1 MTYRWSRGKHAMITG
16 ASDGIGR
23 ELARSLV
30 GSCRKLTLVA
40 RNKDGKL
47 DDVVKELKDK
57 TASLPAKTE
66 IRSHSLDIND
76 LAGMRELVRGI
87 YDNDR
92 DQIDLLINSAG
103 GSHIYAPFEALSD
116 YDIERIFDTNARSP
130 ILLLRELLPRMKNN
144 EYTEDEQ
151 KRAQV
156 VFLSSRSAERSLPN
170 LSIYSASKGSI
181 EKLCESLRVEY
192 APYRIAFTVI
202 NPGSTN
208 TAFTK
213 DWTREAREA
222 HNAES
227 MTVEESITPIINVID
242 SRFSVNKVS
251 YESIQQW
258 INEPVTVKLWK

>member
-1 MTYRWSRGKHAMITG
+1 MNYRWSSGKHAVITG

-23 ELARSLV
+23 ELARNLV
-30 GSCRKLTLVA
+30 GNCRKLTLVA

-47 DDVVKELKDK
+47 DSVVGELK
-57 TASLPAKTE
+57 AAAAGPVKTE
-66 IRSHSLDIND
+66 ICSHSLDIND
-76 LAGMRELVRGI
+76 LAGMREIVRAI
-87 YDNDR
+87 YDDDR
-92 DQIDLLINSAG
+92 DQVDLLINSAG
-103 GSHIYAPFEALSD
+103 GTHMYAPFEAMSD

-130 ILLLRELLPRMKNN
+130 IFFLRTLLPRMRNN
-144 EYTEDEQ
+144 EYTESDQ

-170 LSIYSASKGSI
+170 LSIYSASKGSV

-192 APYRIAFTVI
+192 APYRIAFTVV

-208 TAFTK
+208 TGFTK

-222 HNAES
+222 HNAEA
-227 MTVEESITPIINVID
+227 MAVDESITPIIDVID